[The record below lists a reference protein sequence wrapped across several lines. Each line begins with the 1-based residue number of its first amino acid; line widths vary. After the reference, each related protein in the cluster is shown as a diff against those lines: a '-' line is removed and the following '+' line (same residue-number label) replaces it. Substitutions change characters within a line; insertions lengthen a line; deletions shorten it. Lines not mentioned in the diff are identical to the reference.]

1 MAFPKEIESL
11 IFKGFL
17 TVKAKIG
24 DTEVVLKT
32 VNENEHDLISL
43 LSSNSREKL
52 FYLLAF
58 SVYLF
63 DRENVLITPRDEKIE
78 MLYNFFKKLR
88 GSIISPILRAV
99 DGLNQKVISSLKDA
113 RRFVY
118 NDISRMRW
126 PSAKALGVNSSSFTG
141 ITGTENLGVNIHQQ
155 IWYASNTYEDTK
167 EYTEVAWGLI
177 KFLIRVQ
184 LKKQDFNKLE
194 NSDKRRKKE
203 EEEFKQRLLS
213 GKSDG
218 PRSKDSKEALYEEV
232 QKTIVRGEK
241 DEHDLFIANYEKQLK
256 EQAFKRDLE
265 LKALRE
271 RFKHEFNLEDD
282 GDIVGEARAATEEEV
297 QKLLKPR
304 GMPAAKSKM
313 PDLAEKLSAQMA
325 NLDPETI
332 QRLTQEHAA
341 KQQEKD
347 LEDDFFV
354 DSSVK
359 LSDEEINNQLLKV
372 EPGSAEYQDLVRKLR
387 KRSILKL

>member
-1 MAFPKEIESL
+1 
-11 IFKGFL
+11 
-17 TVKAKIG
+17 
-24 DTEVVLKT
+24 
-32 VNENEHDLISL
+32 
-43 LSSNSREKL
+43 
-52 FYLLAF
+52 
-58 SVYLF
+58 
-63 DRENVLITPRDEKIE
+63 
-78 MLYNFFKKLR
+78 
-88 GSIISPILRAV
+88 
-99 DGLNQKVISSLKDA
+99 
-113 RRFVY
+113 
-118 NDISRMRW
+118 
-126 PSAKALGVNSSSFTG
+126 
-141 ITGTENLGVNIHQQ
+141 
-155 IWYASNTYEDTK
+155 
-167 EYTEVAWGLI
+167 
-177 KFLIRVQ
+177 
-184 LKKQDFNKLE
+184 
-194 NSDKRRKKE
+194 
-203 EEEFKQRLLS
+203 
-213 GKSDG
+213 
-218 PRSKDSKEALYEEV
+218 
-232 QKTIVRGEK
+232 
-241 DEHDLFIANYEKQLK
+241 LFIANYEKQLK